1 MFKYDVEKKL
11 KNYYETEADSYKLPN
26 EKLMKEI
33 PDLLV
38 TSAERNNPKMK
49 IRNFYKN
56 YKKTAVTVTVIA
68 CVLMC
73 YCIYALIPNKYKI
86 VYSDA
91 LYAFDISDYRQLAV
105 YNTYIFV
112 GRVNNL
118 DEYEYR
124 DHGFVCSKYYVT
136 PLMNIQGDLKTG
148 QKLLWKK
155 EGGLTKDRLYYS
167 LLSGDIIPEE
177 GKLYFICTRATD
189 DGSIL
194 FSSGANSA
202 IELEKG
208 IIEDNLSDSE
218 IVNKMIAAC
227 ESPNYYNGFCITP
240 STTRSKYDAKTK
252 PVFSMDELKNS
263 QRISKTLNETI
274 NNSELPYYPDDEE
287 LAEFAGN
294 YNYFFVGKITKEG
307 QFGISKEGYA
317 YVEYT
322 VLPIFSIID
331 GTARKYRE
339 QQFVKDIEI
348 PFIKYGALTIYDD
361 GVELIRDDIFPEVD
375 KLYMFTCTSTYDGT
389 KLYSY
394 SPYAVVPLEQDIT
407 EDNITDSLLVKRYT
421 EARKNPATI
430 NNPIFRES
438 GNYQRSDY
446 TIYGYIE
453 YLRFQEIEL
462 AEKEGREPVF
472 NYDDEIYQ
480 FPDYLI

>member
-1 MFKYDVEKKL
+1 MIL
-11 KNYYETEADSYKLPN
+11 KTTNKN
-26 EKLMKEI
+26 F
-33 PDLLV
+33 
-38 TSAERNNPKMK
+38 NN
-49 IRNFYKN
+49 
-56 YKKTAVTVTVIA
+56 
-68 CVLMC
+68 
-73 YCIYALIPNKYKI
+73 
-86 VYSDA
+86 
-91 LYAFDISDYRQLAV
+91 LYAAGKPAAHS
-105 YNTYIFV
+105 
-112 GRVNNL
+112 L
-118 DEYEYR
+118 D
-124 DHGFVCSKYYVT
+124 
-136 PLMNIQGDLKTG
+136 
-148 QKLLWKK
+148 
-155 EGGLTKDRLYYS
+155 
-167 LLSGDIIPEE
+167 
-177 GKLYFICTRATD
+177 
-189 DGSIL
+189 
-194 FSSGANSA
+194 
-202 IELEKG
+202 
-208 IIEDNLSDSE
+208 
-218 IVNKMIAAC
+218 
-227 ESPNYYNGFCITP
+227 
-240 STTRSKYDAKTK
+240 
-252 PVFSMDELKNS
+252 
-263 QRISKTLNETI
+263 
-274 NNSELPYYPDDEE
+274 
-287 LAEFAGN
+287 
-294 YNYFFVGKITKEG
+294 EG
-307 QFGISKEGYA
+307 QFGISKEVYA

-430 NNPIFRES
+430 NNPIFREL

-480 FPDYLI
+480 FPDYLIWGEYSGPTN